1 MDTTSTSVTGS
12 RGHPVLCMCNLS
24 VDICRIFL
32 SHLSS
37 HSLAYISVSLLRRYR
52 VPYKLNRHTSRIN
65 QVSADEPLVMST
77 DSSPPDLRLR
87 PKNDLRL
94 VFLPAPTT
102 CVVPFAL
109 SFGL

>member
-1 MDTTSTSVTGS
+1 MWIQHLLVDPCDGIAWSSHVVYVQFIS
-12 RGHPVLCMCNLS
+12 RHLPHVL
-24 VDICRIFL
+24 I
-32 SHLSS
+32 SS
-37 HSLAYISVSLLRRYR
+37 HSLAYISVSLLRCYR
-52 VPYKLNRHTSRIN
+52 VLYKLNHRTSRIN
-65 QVSADEPLVMST
+65 QVSADEPLVISI
-77 DSSPPDLRLR
+77 DSPPDLRRR